1 MLTNAKRLQSALGL
15 GLNNNHAQVTV
26 TRFVTLYVTFFV
38 WPSVTITSTLRH
50 VRMVIAADRNLIL
63 LIDES
68 KAKGEVISIA
78 LQKQKDF

>member
-26 TRFVTLYVTFFV
+26 TRFVTLYVTFFCDHL
-38 WPSVTITSTLRH
+38 WPLRH

>member
-1 MLTNAKRLQSALGL
+1 M
-15 GLNNNHAQVTV
+15 
-26 TRFVTLYVTFFV
+26 
-38 WPSVTITSTLRH
+38 TITSTLRH